1 MITARSLAARALGAV
16 AATALAVAGLVAV
29 AVAPAAATPADT
41 VVYDSVP
48 ATLAS
53 SYPSLGYQATSTD
66 EFGDYVVL
74 GGTQRELTTA
84 TVGLVSWTCGNWES
98 GSSPC
103 TTTPGDTYSHPITL
117 NIYAADTSGAVPAA
131 GALLTSVTQ
140 NQAIPY
146 RPSASAECTGG
157 NAGKWWD
164 GAACNSGY
172 AFSLTFDLGGV
183 VVPNDVIVTIA
194 YNTQTHG
201 AAPVG
206 TTGPYNSLNVALA
219 PAAPTVG
226 ADETEDEVFWDTSV
240 AGFYADGGA
249 GGTDS
254 LRVDTD
260 WSGYHGLI
268 LRLAAT
274 SPVTNVECS
283 AITTASAATDLNLD
297 GWDFSQ
303 TRANGSNTFVPG
315 GLKVA
320 TTVGDSLAKAAGY
333 KAIDIALAEVGDLA
347 IDLTDTTGVP
357 PSVQLGTDLDNNG
370 TQDGYLVYE
379 PNYYGEN
386 LWASNGIVSGGFTG
400 LPTVGGGG
408 GPISGTIDQYLAAY
422 PDARVLSFGY
432 SLGSGVIGSAVITSI
447 TVGCTEYPF
456 TKAPTVNVTC
466 SATADGGV
474 ATDAAL
480 DGWDLSQTRAN
491 GSNTFV
497 ADGLKVTTTVG
508 DSLAKAAGYKT
519 IDLALAE
526 VGQLDIDLSD
536 VSGVPPSVQLVVD
549 LDDNGSTDGILVY
562 EPDFYGEN
570 LWATNSI
577 VSGGFVGLPTVGGGG
592 SSVSG
597 TINQYLA
604 AYPEARVVA
613 FGYSL
618 GSGVIGSAVIHSITV
633 GCAEYGF
640 AKEPV
645 VNITCPAIGNGGHAT
660 ELDLDGWSFA
670 QTRANGSNTFVPGG
684 LKVVT
689 TVGDSLA
696 KAAGYKDIDIAL
708 AEVGDI
714 AIDLTNVTGVPPS
727 LQLGVD
733 LDNDGTQDGY
743 LVYEPSFYGENLWAS
758 GQITGHVPAFVG
770 LPTEPGGGSG
780 VSGTIDQYLAA
791 YPEARVLSFGYSL
804 GSGVIGSAVITGITV
819 GCDEYTFAQSPVVN
833 VTCPVIDEGPVATN
847 AALDGW
853 DFSQTRANG
862 SNTFVDGGLKV
873 VTTVGDSLAKAAGYK
888 PIDLDLSQV
897 GQLDIDLSDVSG
909 VPPSVQLVVDLDD
922 NGSTDGILVYEPDF
936 YGENLWATNSIVS
949 GGFVGLPTVG
959 GGGGPVSG
967 TINQYL
973 AAYPDA
979 HVVAFG
985 YSLGSGVIG
994 SAVIHSITVGCDEY
1008 GFDGVVVPG
1017 TPTISGTPSMGQTLT
1032 ALPGTW
1038 APAGVTFEYQ
1048 WRANGSPIAS
1058 GTTENLLITADLVGA
1073 TLDVV
1078 VTGTASGI
1086 GSASATSGSV
1096 VVAAGVLT
1104 TAQPVIVGEA
1114 SIGSTLTADPGT
1126 WGPAPVTLTYQWLR
1140 DGSPIDGATDST
1152 YLLTFAD
1159 AGNAVSV
1166 RVTGTKLGY
1175 TSASRTSNPTISL
1188 PTDAIPAIER
1198 LSGPSR
1204 YETAVAISAGWAP
1217 GVDRVY
1223 VATGENYP
1231 DALSAAAAAAHFD
1244 APVLLT
1250 KPGSVPA
1257 AVLTELER
1265 LAPDTIV
1272 IVGSTAAVA
1281 DAVRIQLEA
1290 LPSNPDVVRIG
1301 GVDRFETSR
1310 LIASDAF
1317 LSGGATTAYVA
1328 TGHNFPDA
1336 LSAAPAAASVDGPV
1350 VLVPGLAGSVD
1361 AATLDLLDDLG
1372 VDTVKIVGST
1382 MVVSAGVASSLSG
1395 FTVVRLEGANRY
1407 GTAVAVNLDAFDT
1420 APTVYLATGENFP
1433 DALAGAARAGYEGR
1447 PLFISQQQCIPT
1459 AIMDAITTLN
1469 PGRIVLLGG
1478 EPALST
1484 RVEDLETC

>member
-1 MITARSLAARALGAV
+1 MIPTRSRAARAVGAI
-16 AATALAVAGLVAV
+16 AAAALALVGVVAV
-29 AVAPAAATPADT
+29 AVVPAAAAPSDT

-66 EFGDYVVL
+66 EFGDYIVL
-74 GGTQRELTTA
+74 GGSQRELTTA
-84 TVGLVSWTCGNWES
+84 TVGMVSWTCGNWES

-103 TTTPGDTYSHPITL
+103 TTTPGDTYTHPITL
-117 NIYAADTSGAVPAA
+117 NLYAVDTSGAVPAA
-131 GALLTSVTQ
+131 GTLLTSITQ
-140 NQAIPY
+140 DQAIPY

-164 GAACNSGY
+164 GAACNNGY
-172 AFSLTFDLGGV
+172 AFTLTFDLGGV
-183 VVPNDVIVTIA
+183 VVPGEVIVAVA

-201 AAPVG
+201 AAPAGV
-206 TTGPYNSLNVALA
+206 TGPYNSLNVALA
-219 PAAPTVG
+219 PAAPSVG
-226 ADETEDEVFWDTSV
+226 TDETEDEVLWDTSV

-249 GGTDS
+249 GGTDT

-268 LRLAAT
+268 LRLSAT

-297 GWDFSQ
+297 GWDFAQ
-303 TRANGSNTFVPG
+303 TRAHGSNTFVPG
-315 GLKVA
+315 GLQVT

-333 KAIDIALAEVGDLA
+333 KAIDIALAEVGDIA
-347 IDLTDTTGVP
+347 IDLTGTTGVP

-379 PNYYGEN
+379 PSYYGEN
-386 LWASNGIVSGGFTG
+386 LWASNAIVSGGFTG

-408 GPISGTIDQYLAAY
+408 GLISGTIDQYLAAY

-432 SLGSGVIGSAVITSI
+432 SLGSGVIGSSVITSI

-466 SATADGGV
+466 SAIADGGV

-480 DGWDLSQTRAN
+480 DGWDFSQTRAN

-497 ADGLKVTTTVG
+497 ADGLRVVTTVG
-508 DSLAKAAGYKT
+508 DSLAKAAGYKELD
-519 IDLALAE
+519 IALAE

-562 EPDFYGEN
+562 EPDYYGQN

-577 VSGGFVGLPTVGGGG
+577 VSGGFTGLPAVGGGG
-592 SSVSG
+592 GPVSG
-597 TINQYLA
+597 TIDQYLA

-645 VNITCPAIGNGGHAT
+645 VNITCPAI
-660 ELDLDGWSFA
+660 
-670 QTRANGSNTFVPGG
+670 
-684 LKVVT
+684 
-689 TVGDSLA
+689 
-696 KAAGYKDIDIAL
+696 
-708 AEVGDI
+708 
-714 AIDLTNVTGVPPS
+714 
-727 LQLGVD
+727 
-733 LDNDGTQDGY
+733 
-743 LVYEPSFYGENLWAS
+743 
-758 GQITGHVPAFVG
+758 
-770 LPTEPGGGSG
+770 
-780 VSGTIDQYLAA
+780 
-791 YPEARVLSFGYSL
+791 
-804 GSGVIGSAVITGITV
+804 
-819 GCDEYTFAQSPVVN
+819 
-833 VTCPVIDEGPVATN
+833 DEGPVATN
-847 AALDGW
+847 AALAGW

-862 SNTFVDGGLKV
+862 SNTFVAGGLRV
-873 VTTVGDSLAKAAGYK
+873 ATTVGDSLAKAAGYQA
-888 PIDLDLSQV
+888 IDLDLSQV
-897 GQLDIDLSDVSG
+897 GDIAIDLSDVTG

-922 NGSTDGILVYEPDF
+922 NGSTDGILVYEPDY
-936 YGENLWATNSIVS
+936 YGENLWATNSIVG
-949 GGFVGLPTVG
+949 GGFVGLPAAP

-967 TINQYL
+967 TIDQYL

-979 HVVAFG
+979 HVVGFG

-994 SAVIHSITVGCDEY
+994 SATITGITVGCVEY

-1032 ALPGTW
+1032 AVPGTW
-1038 APAGVTFEYQ
+1038 APEGVTFAYQ
-1048 WRANGSPIAS
+1048 WRSNGSPIAS
-1058 GTTENLLITADLVGA
+1058 GTTENLLLTADLVG
-1073 TLDVV
+1073 TTIDVV
-1078 VTGTASGI
+1078 VTGTAPGV
-1086 GSASATSGSV
+1086 GNESATSASV

-1104 TAQPVIVGEA
+1104 TALPVIVGEA
-1114 SIGSTLTADPGT
+1114 SIGNTLTADPGT
-1126 WGPAPVTLTYQWLR
+1126 WGPAPVALSYQWLR
-1140 DGSPIDGATDST
+1140 DGAPIADATDST

-1166 RVTGTKLGY
+1166 RVTGTKSGY
-1175 TSASRTSNPTISL
+1175 TPASRTSDPTVSL

-1204 YETAVAISAGWAP
+1204 YETAVAISEGWAP

-1250 KPGSVPA
+1250 RPGAVPA
-1257 AVLTELER
+1257 AVLAELER
-1265 LAPDTIV
+1265 LAPDEIV

-1281 DAVRIQLEA
+1281 DSVRTQLLA
-1290 LPSNPDVVRIG
+1290 IASDPVVVRIG
-1301 GVDRFETSR
+1301 GIDRFETSR
-1310 LIASDAF
+1310 LIAEDAF
-1317 LSGGATTAYVA
+1317 GAGGATIAYVA

-1336 LSAAPAAASVDGPV
+1336 LSAAPAAASIDGPV

-1361 AATLDLLDDLG
+1361 AATIDLLDDLG
-1372 VDTVKIVGST
+1372 IETVKIVGSA
-1382 MVVSAGVASSLSG
+1382 MAVSAGVEAGLDSQ
-1395 FTVVRLEGANRY
+1395 FDVVRLQGANRY
-1407 GTAVAVNLDAFDT
+1407 GTAIAVNLDAFDT

-1478 EPALST
+1478 TPALST